1 MGLICLHEVSALLQ
15 PVSLSLQAI
24 GTDLV
29 EALSS
34 IDATLSVLKQWRCQ
48 CETVFGKLF
57 SEVTASCTET
67 FTGVPRQQQSDA
79 GDTIGLPTEPQH

>member
-1 MGLICLHEVSALLQ
+1 VGRICLREVSVLLQ
-15 PVSLSLQAI
+15 PVSVSLQAV

-48 CETVFGKLF
+48 CETVLGKLF
-57 SEVTASCTET
+57 SD
-67 FTGVPRQQQSDA
+67 GN
-79 GDTIGLPTEPQH
+79 G